1 MSEKPEWKAIGKFAI
16 WLVPLIVVA
25 GSLSGYFFRPDGW
38 YEALDK
44 PSFQPPGAA
53 FGIVW
58 PILYAL
64 QGLALAIILA
74 HPPSRTRRTAIVLFV
89 VQLLL
94 NFAWSYVFFGAR
106 AIDIAQWHIVAIL
119 VLATLATRRFFGLSP
134 LAGALMLPYLAWLI
148 FAFSLNRAIVAL
160 NPDAAQPLFG

>member
-1 MSEKPEWKAIGKFAI
+1 MKSIDWKAVGKRAI
-16 WLVPLIVVA
+16 WIVPLIVVA
-25 GSLSGYFFRPDGW
+25 GSLSGYFFRPDQW
-38 YEALDK
+38 YEGLAK

-64 QGLALAIILA
+64 QGLALSIVLA
-74 HPPSRTRRTAIVLFV
+74 EAPSRTRRTAIILFV

-106 AIDIAQWHIVAIL
+106 AIQIAQWHIVAIL
-119 VLATLATRRFFGLSP
+119 VLATLATRRFWSLKP

-148 FAFSLNRAIVAL
+148 FAFTLNRAIVAL